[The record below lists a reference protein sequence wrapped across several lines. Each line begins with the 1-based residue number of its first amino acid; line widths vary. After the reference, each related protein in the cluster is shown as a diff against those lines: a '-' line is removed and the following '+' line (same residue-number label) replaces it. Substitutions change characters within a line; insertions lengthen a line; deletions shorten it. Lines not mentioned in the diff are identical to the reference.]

1 VSIAQARAFHAR
13 ANAASPGSDDVAA
26 PEPNYGR
33 DAVVPRF
40 EQIALAPMRASRRLL
55 VDEAQKVVDQVL
67 DSELPETVVRR
78 VTPQIEETVN
88 ALLRSPEFRA
98 ALYEVMASV
107 ELRRALAE
115 QRSGFASDA
124 AAALRRSVARAD
136 AATDARIRPTLER
149 DPETA
154 GPWTRAAAFVVDLAL
169 AQFVFLTLAA
179 SVALL
184 AAAVAP
190 LRQLSIE
197 LALGGAG
204 WLVVETVYF
213 AGFWSVVGQTPGMRL
228 FALGFPERLSA
239 VRAVVRFAAL
249 LVAILPFCAGLL
261 PVLFDRRRR
270 GLQDVV
276 ASTTVVRG

>member
-1 VSIAQARAFHAR
+1 
-13 ANAASPGSDDVAA
+13 
-26 PEPNYGR
+26 
-33 DAVVPRF
+33 VVPRLD
-40 EQIALAPMRASRRLL
+40 QIALAPMRAGRRMV

-78 VTPQIEETVN
+78 LTPQIEETVN

-98 ALYEVMASV
+98 SLYEVMASV

-124 AAALRRSVARAD
+124 AAALRRSVAHAD
-136 AATDARIRPTLER
+136 AATDARVRPTLER
-149 DPETA
+149 DPETG

-169 AQFVFLTLAA
+169 AQVVFLVVAA
-179 SVALL
+179 SLALL
-184 AAAVAP
+184 ASAVAP
-190 LRQLSIE
+190 LRHLSVQ

-213 AGFWSVVGQTPGMRL
+213 VGFWSVVGQTPGMRL
-228 FALGFPERLSA
+228 FALAFRERLSPG
-239 VRAVVRFAAL
+239 RALVRFAAL
-249 LVAILPFCAGLL
+249 LVAILPLCAGLL

-270 GLQDVV
+270 GLQDFV
-276 ASTTVVRG
+276 ASTTVVHG